1 MEHKLTG
8 RPRSA
13 AVDDA
18 ILQATRSLL
27 VDGGYAEIS
36 IDRVAAHAG
45 VGKQTVYRRFP
56 SKAPMVAAAV
66 QDVYAHAGYLELA
79 DTGDLVADLR
89 AWLRGVARFI
99 SKRENAALLRALIAA
114 AAANPNQ
121 SDELYWQITE
131 LLHRGVV
138 SRLETAAAI
147 GEIRSDADFRATA
160 DALIGSTLYRMLTES
175 LGVNKTIARFDG
187 LIEVLCAG
195 LRGRS

>member
-1 MEHKLTG
+1 MEHKQTG

-138 SRLETAAAI
+138 ARLEAAAAI
-147 GEIRSDADFRATA
+147 GEIRSDADLTATA

-187 LIEVLCAG
+187 LIDVLCAG

>member
-1 MEHKLTG
+1 MEHKQTG

-66 QDVYAHAGYLELA
+66 QDVYAHAGHLELA
-79 DTGDLVADLR
+79 DTGDLVTDLR

-131 LLHRGVV
+131 LLHRAVV
-138 SRLETAAAI
+138 SRLEAAAAI
-147 GEIRSDADFRATA
+147 GEIRSDADLTATA
-160 DALIGSTLYRMLTES
+160 DALIGSTLYRMLSES

>member
-1 MEHKLTG
+1 MEHKQTG

-138 SRLETAAAI
+138 SRLEAAAAI
-147 GEIRSDADFRATA
+147 GEIRSDADLTATA
-160 DALIGSTLYRMLTES
+160 DALIGSTLYRMLSES

-187 LIEVLCAG
+187 LVEVLCAG

>member
-1 MEHKLTG
+1 MEHKQTG

-27 VDGGYAEIS
+27 VDGGYAVIS

-138 SRLETAAAI
+138 SRLEAAAAI
-147 GEIRSDADFRATA
+147 GEIRSDADLTATA
-160 DALIGSTLYRMLTES
+160 DALIGSTLYRMLSES

-187 LIEVLCAG
+187 LIDVLCAG

>member
-1 MEHKLTG
+1 MEHKQTG

-36 IDRVAAHAG
+36 IDRVAAYAG

-89 AWLRGVARFI
+89 AWLRGTARFI

-114 AAANPNQ
+114 AAASPHQ
-121 SDELYWQITE
+121 SDELYREITE
-131 LLHRGVV
+131 LQHRGVV
-138 SRLETAAAI
+138 SRLEAAAAI
-147 GEIRSDADFRATA
+147 GEIRSDADLNATA
-160 DALIGSTLYRMLTES
+160 DALIGSTLYRMLSES

-195 LRGRS
+195 LRDPS

>member
-1 MEHKLTG
+1 MEHKQTG

-66 QDVYAHAGYLELA
+66 QDVYAHAGYLELT
-79 DTGDLVADLR
+79 DTGDLIADLR

-138 SRLETAAAI
+138 SRLEAAAAI
-147 GEIRSDADFRATA
+147 GEIRSDADLTATA
-160 DALIGSTLYRMLTES
+160 DALIGSTLYRMLSES

-187 LIEVLCAG
+187 LVEVLCAG